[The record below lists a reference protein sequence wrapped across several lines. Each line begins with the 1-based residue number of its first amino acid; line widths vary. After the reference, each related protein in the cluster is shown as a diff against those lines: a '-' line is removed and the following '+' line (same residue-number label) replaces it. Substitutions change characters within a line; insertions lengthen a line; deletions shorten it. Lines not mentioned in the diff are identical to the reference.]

1 MAGNSLRVILV
12 AFVMNM
18 GIAVAKLVGFF
29 ITGSAAMLAEAV
41 HSVADSSNQIL
52 LYLGIN
58 RSGKTATAAH
68 PFGYGMEQYIFS
80 FLVAI
85 MIFTL
90 GGAFSLYEGIH
101 KLMHPSQTID
111 YVYVNVVILGVAIIL
126 EAYSSYVA
134 TKEFKKTKGQMGLFQ
149 YLTNSKDQV
158 LVTVLF
164 EDYAALLGLII
175 AALGIGLYIITGM
188 VIFDSIATIL
198 IGVLLLVISV
208 FLYREAKSLLLGE
221 AASLEDQEKLRAAI
235 EGHGSVERLNE
246 LLTMHLS
253 SNQILVNAHVK
264 FKQDLTLKEVENAID
279 EIELKMARTVPLV
292 FKVFIEPHQ
301 REIVNDIQNLVKNL
315 PEDLDNKQ

>member
-90 GGAFSLYEGIH
+90 GGAFSL
-101 KLMHPSQTID
+101 
-111 YVYVNVVILGVAIIL
+111 
-126 EAYSSYVA
+126 
-134 TKEFKKTKGQMGLFQ
+134 
-149 YLTNSKDQV
+149 
-158 LVTVLF
+158 
-164 EDYAALLGLII
+164 
-175 AALGIGLYIITGM
+175 
-188 VIFDSIATIL
+188 
-198 IGVLLLVISV
+198 
-208 FLYREAKSLLLGE
+208 
-221 AASLEDQEKLRAAI
+221 
-235 EGHGSVERLNE
+235 
-246 LLTMHLS
+246 
-253 SNQILVNAHVK
+253 
-264 FKQDLTLKEVENAID
+264 
-279 EIELKMARTVPLV
+279 
-292 FKVFIEPHQ
+292 
-301 REIVNDIQNLVKNL
+301 
-315 PEDLDNKQ
+315 